1 MEVEGHGEVAEVNL
15 IEEIEDSRIR
25 QDKNRSPETMP
36 MVDGRLYRPVYV
48 GVRQKPVLGQ
58 EQQQQRGY
66 RTAAEGSPVQ

>member
-1 MEVEGHGEVAEVNL
+1 M
-15 IEEIEDSRIR
+15 R

-58 EQQQQRGY
+58 EQQQRGY